1 MTGISRNNDRD
12 LERMVDVITV
22 LAVGMTCLW
31 MVLVVL
37 TMAYT

>member
-22 LAVGMTCLW
+22 LEVGLTCLW
-31 MVLVVL
+31 MVLVLL
-37 TMAYT
+37 TMAST